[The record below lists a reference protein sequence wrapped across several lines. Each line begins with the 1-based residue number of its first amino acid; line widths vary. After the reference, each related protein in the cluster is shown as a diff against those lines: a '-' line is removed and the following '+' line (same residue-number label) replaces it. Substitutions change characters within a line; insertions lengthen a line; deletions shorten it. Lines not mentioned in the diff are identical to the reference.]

1 MIEVEGLQS
10 LKANLEKVAK
20 ELGAAGNKAVQAV
33 ALDIVAE
40 AKDNIDKNRT
50 NAFGT
55 LRKSGKVQKAED
67 GTIDAGFFSSEH
79 DNGYAAYVEFGRGP
93 TKKGNQGGPTLK
105 DSLKAWVRK
114 KLGGSAMRSAAV
126 FNLMDEEGKLVRK
139 GAKAIKKSE
148 EELIEA
154 AALNIARKIHKH
166 GTKPQPFFA
175 PAVKKIEDRFEEI
188 VSRYIKKESK
198 NV

>member
-1 MIEVEGLQS
+1 MEIEIEGLRS
-10 LKANLEKVAK
+10 LNANLEKVAK

-40 AKDNIDKNRT
+40 AKDNLDKNRT
-50 NAFGT
+50 NAGGT

-67 GTIDAGFFSSEH
+67 GTIDAGFFSSED

-93 TKKGNQGGPTLK
+93 TTKGNDGGPTLK

-114 KLGGSAMRSAAV
+114 KLTNPTGGKNAMDSAAV
-126 FNLMDEEGKLVRK
+126 FAKKNREEMVDMVAFL
-139 GAKAIKKSE
+139 
-148 EELIEA
+148 
-154 AALNIARKIHKH
+154 IARKIHRE
-166 GTKPQPFFA
+166 GTKAQPFFA
-175 PAVKKIEDRFEEI
+175 PAVKKIEDRLEEI